1 MMQELLGSSPN
12 KCESHNEFDYS
23 PIKDAASDSSASREP
38 KSPKQVSK
46 ENEQKVRQQQQKEQQ
61 RQQQQQQR
69 SEEQNQKQ
77 AKDQRQKYQ
86 EQSQQQHQQQQQ
98 LQQHQQQQQQQ
109 LKSQGMQQQQQ
120 LNSADLNQQQ
130 RQQQQPILDPNQPQ
144 IPNGQLKVERDSDGF
159 YKFRREKQQNMH
171 FLTNIWQPRGGP
183 LPDSFWSQI
192 KKLEVDTKGFTPDQ
206 VTRVFQFTS
215 IAASKGVRLN
225 DFWIRAEKL
234 TDEQCDLALKLVPRI
249 RWLRFVG
256 CHLIGRFIESIVGE
270 ISGCDR
276 LILER
281 INFVYCKLD
290 EKRVMQLSEC
300 IKYLRGFY
308 IGDNKVT
315 LKCMRHIAELIL
327 ENRQAK
333 SPPFDFLGL
342 YKCSI
347 DDQCLKEISR
357 FIPLIKC
364 TSLNICDS
372 HGKITSTGVSYV
384 TQMIA
389 ETAEKNP
396 RGYKLE
402 TLFLKIDV
410 GDADLLKQFSKCMP
424 WVPNLA
430 LSYDGKLQKKYMAI
444 IANEVKDVKRK
455 TKHNRLKCAWVRRQE
470 MESWR
475 QVFYKVIG
483 EHLVEFREHNVK
495 MM

>member
-12 KCESHNEFDYS
+12 KSESHNEFDYS
-23 PIKDAASDSSASREP
+23 PIKDAVSDSSASREP

-61 RQQQQQQR
+61 RQQQQQQQQQQR
-69 SEEQNQKQ
+69 LEEQNQKQ

-86 EQSQQQHQQQQQ
+86 EQSQQQHQQ
-98 LQQHQQQQQQQ
+98 
-109 LKSQGMQQQQQ
+109 
-120 LNSADLNQQQ
+120 
-130 RQQQQPILDPNQPQ
+130 RQKLQPILDPNQPQ

-215 IAASKGVRLN
+215 IAASTGVRLN

-315 LKCMRHIAELIL
+315 LKCMRHMAELIL
-327 ENRQAK
+327 ENRLAK
-333 SPPFDFLGL
+333 
-342 YKCSI
+342 
-347 DDQCLKEISR
+347 
-357 FIPLIKC
+357 
-364 TSLNICDS
+364 
-372 HGKITSTGVSYV
+372 
-384 TQMIA
+384 
-389 ETAEKNP
+389 
-396 RGYKLE
+396 
-402 TLFLKIDV
+402 
-410 GDADLLKQFSKCMP
+410 
-424 WVPNLA
+424 
-430 LSYDGKLQKKYMAI
+430 
-444 IANEVKDVKRK
+444 
-455 TKHNRLKCAWVRRQE
+455 
-470 MESWR
+470 
-475 QVFYKVIG
+475 
-483 EHLVEFREHNVK
+483 
-495 MM
+495 